1 VRLYYAAKDLQ
12 SIPYQERFNSWEQT
26 GVKVVQLTQQFQQSF
41 LEQNLGEKT
50 VNPLST
56 GAVIVAPPSSQEVIT
71 GVLLDFGVPHEKI
84 LTIEWSPEDPFA
96 SEV

>member
-1 VRLYYAAKDLQ
+1 MIQHCFLLLQ
-12 SIPYQERFNSWEQT
+12 VLWYIYIVLIT
-26 GVKVVQLTQQFQQSF
+26 IILQQSF

-56 GAVIVAPPSSQEVIT
+56 GAVIVAPSSSQEVIT

-96 SEV
+96 SKV